1 MRWFSFAIVAVFC
14 LTIHTTL
21 AQRLSIWGAWPDV
34 ILITVV
40 FFAMHG
46 RKWDAVVAGW
56 TLGLLADLA
65 SMERFGL
72 LSMSYAMV
80 ALCVQS
86 SRDWMFR
93 YHPLTH
99 FSVTFVAGIAIHGI
113 FWCYASMMTT
123 SAYAQP
129 WTSVAGPVGIAFYSA
144 ICAPPVHALLIRMV
158 RWLGLDAPRYSHA
171 KLRRIGSRSTVI

>member
-21 AQRLSIWGAWPDV
+21 AQRLSILGASPDV

-56 TLGLLADLA
+56 SLGLLADLA

-72 LSMSYAMV
+72 LSLSYALV

-99 FSVTFVAGIAIHGI
+99 FSVTFVSGIFIHGI
-113 FWCYASMMTT
+113 FWFYAMMMHASANSMAWSSMG
-123 SAYAQP
+123 
-129 WTSVAGPVGIAFYSA
+129 GPVGIALYSA
-144 ICAPPVHALLIRMV
+144 ICAPPIHALLLRLV

-171 KLRRIGSRSTVI
+171 RLQRIGSRSTVI